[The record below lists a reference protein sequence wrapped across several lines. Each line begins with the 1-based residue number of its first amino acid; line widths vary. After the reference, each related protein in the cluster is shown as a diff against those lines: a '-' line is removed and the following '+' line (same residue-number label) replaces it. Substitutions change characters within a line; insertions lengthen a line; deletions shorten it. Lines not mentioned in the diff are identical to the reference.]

1 MTAKTANNKH
11 SAKKK
16 LIPAVGML
24 LASAMALSSSTYAWF
39 TMSRDVE
46 VRGIQMTASVPENL
60 EISLGKGM
68 ISSTGLAE
76 GTGNATLVDAPVN
89 TGSQDDKDWTNI
101 VAVSD
106 FYNFGYLLPAS
117 SVNGTDIWYTEDA
130 NEAGR
135 SVAINAE
142 FKQADGETPI
152 MTSYEKLTNK
162 TATAEFAEKNT
173 KGYYIDIP
181 VWFRTSVTN
190 DITLGVVATVTPGR
204 NDSGTVNGAGSSGA
218 QLANAA
224 RVAILGANG
233 AAGETQKVIASNGY
247 TVDYYDRYDTS
258 WVASPQAVKAAGN
271 LGGVYAS
278 GTTAATNLTK
288 DGVSAIY
295 GKAEFITQAND
306 TATAG
311 TFAGDT
317 VVTVTGSST
326 ANYGASVQ
334 KTIRVWLEGED
345 ENCWNPNANQSFTI
359 DLKFVRLG
367 AVNDVTAKNK

>member
-1 MTAKTANNKH
+1 
-11 SAKKK
+11 
-16 LIPAVGML
+16 
-24 LASAMALSSSTYAWF
+24 
-39 TMSRDVE
+39 MSRDVE

-68 ISSTGLAE
+68 ISSTGLAT

-117 SVNGTDIWYTEDA
+117 SINGTDIWYTEDA

-142 FKQADGETPI
+142 FKQADGSTPV

-162 TATAEFAEKNT
+162 TATANFAENNV

-181 VWFRTSVTN
+181 VWFRTSVN
-190 DITLGVVATVTPGR
+190 SSITLGVVATVTPGR
-204 NDSGTVNGAGSSGA
+204 NDSGTVNGAGTSGA

-233 AAGETQKVIASNGY
+233 AEGETQKVIANNGY

-278 GTTAATNLTK
+278 GTTAATALTADK
-288 DGVSAIY
+288 VKAIY

-306 TATAG
+306 TTTSG

-317 VVTVTGSST
+317 VVTVTGSNT
-326 ANYGASVQ
+326 ANYGESVQ

-367 AVNDVTAKNK
+367 EVKSATAENSNG